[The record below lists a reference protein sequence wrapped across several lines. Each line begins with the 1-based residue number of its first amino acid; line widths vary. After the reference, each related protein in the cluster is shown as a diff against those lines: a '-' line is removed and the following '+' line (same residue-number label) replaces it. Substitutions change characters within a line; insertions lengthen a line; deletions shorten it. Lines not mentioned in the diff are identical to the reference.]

1 MGVQCGTGLTWPMS
15 AATRASGRKP
25 NALWQDWNSLR
36 GVHHRISHYPSWLR
50 MLART
55 GKTRRLHCSK
65 RLTRSIPAYS
75 SRSKWIH
82 TTIRCA
88 ATRVSRI
95 YCGVWAWPIATRP
108 RKVPRSLD
116 ASSNRNREDGA
127 GQPLVLSVFVPSVKP
142 FTRGIHM
149 PRFTRTLL
157 IVSLATSMLLSGSA
171 AQEPTA
177 LPTPDERYK
186 ADLLLVVAHPD
197 DEGAATPYLAR
208 ALDEHRRIA
217 VVFGTRGSSGA
228 NEAGA
233 EQAGALGA
241 IREIEARNAL
251 TTLGINNVWFLGGKD
266 TASQNVL
273 QSLANWDHG
282 ASLEQLVRLVRLTR
296 PEVILTFL
304 PGTFIGEDHGDHQAA
319 GLLATEAF
327 DLAGDPSAF
336 PEQVAGP
343 TKRLEP
349 FLENLRPW
357 QPKKIY
363 YFPDADREDIFR
375 GKGPD
380 YSVKE
385 ISKSSKQPYWRMALD
400 SFRAHQTQA
409 KSFLDKVA
417 QMDET
422 QIEKMATSDSFWTE
436 ALHFVLGK
444 SLVGGSVTGDIFEG
458 VTPGAIPFARPEVS
472 AEPARPELLVELG
485 GPYSFYAEFRRA
497 HGLMNLPHPEP
508 PEIALQGH
516 TTLVISLC
524 VRNRTGKTQEIS
536 LAASLPAGWV
546 VQAGTGKF
554 TVAAKQPAATRIEIL
569 LPAVAET
576 ETKKPEPQEI
586 SVHAESN
593 GQSIGEIRL
602 RVELRKRA

>member
-1 MGVQCGTGLTWPMS
+1 MK
-15 AATRASGRKP
+15 R
-25 NALWQDWNSLR
+25 
-36 GVHHRISHYPSWLR
+36 
-50 MLART
+50 LARH
-55 GKTRRLHCSK
+55 L
-65 RLTRSIPAYS
+65 LLALFLFFP
-75 SRSKWIH
+75 
-82 TTIRCA
+82 
-88 ATRVSRI
+88 V
-95 YCGVWAWPIATRP
+95 
-108 RKVPRSLD
+108 L
-116 ASSNRNREDGA
+116 ASD
-127 GQPLVLSVFVPSVKP
+127 
-142 FTRGIHM
+142 
-149 PRFTRTLL
+149 
-157 IVSLATSMLLSGSA
+157 
-171 AQEPTA
+171 AQEPKA
-177 LPTPDERYK
+177 LPVPDERYK
-186 ADLLLVVAHPD
+186 ADILLVVAHPD

-208 ALDEHRRIA
+208 ALDEHKRIA
-217 VVFGTRGSSGA
+217 VVFGTHGSSGA

-233 EQAGALGA
+233 EQAAALGA

-251 TTLGINNVWFLGGKD
+251 TTLGITNVWFLGGKG

-282 ASLEQLVRLVRLTR
+282 ASLEQLVRLVRLTH

-304 PGTFIGEDHGDHQAA
+304 PGTFIGEDHGDHQAS

-327 DLAGDPSAF
+327 DLAGDPASF
-336 PEQVAGP
+336 PEQLAGP

-363 YFPDADREDIFR
+363 YFADADREDIFR

-409 KSFLDKVA
+409 KSFLDKLA
-417 QMDET
+417 QMDEA

-458 VTPGAIPFARPEVS
+458 ITPGAIPFVRPEVS
-472 AEPARPELLVELG
+472 PEPSRPELSVELG

-497 HGLMNLPHPEP
+497 HGLTNLPHPEP

-516 TTLVISLC
+516 TTLVIPLW
-524 VRNRTGKTQEIS
+524 VRNRTAKTQAIS
-536 LAASLPAGWV
+536 LAASLPAGWTT
-546 VQAGTGKF
+546 QSGTGKF
-554 TVAAKQPAATRIEIL
+554 TVAAKQVAARIEVL
-569 LPAVAET
+569 LP
-576 ETKKPEPQEI
+576 
-586 SVHAESN
+586 
-593 GQSIGEIRL
+593 
-602 RVELRKRA
+602 

>member
-1 MGVQCGTGLTWPMS
+1 MLRFARALLTLFLILP
-15 AATRASGRKP
+15 
-25 NALWQDWNSLR
+25 
-36 GVHHRISHYPSWLR
+36 
-50 MLART
+50 LA
-55 GKTRRLHCSK
+55 K
-65 RLTRSIPAYS
+65 
-75 SRSKWIH
+75 
-82 TTIRCA
+82 
-88 ATRVSRI
+88 
-95 YCGVWAWPIATRP
+95 
-108 RKVPRSLD
+108 
-116 ASSNRNREDGA
+116 
-127 GQPLVLSVFVPSVKP
+127 
-142 FTRGIHM
+142 M
-149 PRFTRTLL
+149 
-157 IVSLATSMLLSGSA
+157 A
-171 AQEPTA
+171 AQEPQA
-177 LPTPDERYK
+177 LPMADERYK
-186 ADLLLVVAHPD
+186 TDILLVVAHPD

-208 ALDEHRRIA
+208 ALDEHKRVA

-233 EQAGALGA
+233 EQAAALGA
-241 IREIEARNAL
+241 VREIEARNAL
-251 TTLGINNVWFLGGKD
+251 TRLGITNVWFLGGKD

-282 ASLEQLVRLVRLTR
+282 EALEQLVRLVRLTR

-304 PGTFIGEDHGDHQAA
+304 PGTFIGEDHGDHQAS
-319 GLLATEAF
+319 GVLATEAF
-327 DLAGDPSAF
+327 DLAGDPASF

-349 FLENLRPW
+349 LLENLRPW

-417 QMDET
+417 QMDEA

-444 SLVGGSVTGDIFEG
+444 SLVGGSVTDDVFAGI
-458 VTPGAIPFARPEVS
+458 TPGAIPFARPDVPS
-472 AEPARPELLVELG
+472 EPARPELSVELG

-497 HGLMNLPHPEP
+497 HGLSNLPHPEP

-516 TTLVISLC
+516 TTMVIPLW
-524 VRNRTGKTQEIS
+524 VRNRTAKTQEIS
-536 LAASLPAGWV
+536 LTAALPAGWTL
-546 VQAGTGKF
+546 QSGAGKF
-554 TVAAKQPAATRIEIL
+554 TVAAKQLAATRIEIL
-569 LPAVAET
+569 LPVVPEN
-576 ETKKPEPQEI
+576 ESKKPEPQEV
-586 SVHAESN
+586 SVRADSN
-593 GQSIGEIRL
+593 GQSIGEIKL
-602 RVELRKRA
+602 RVELRKRGLPQ